1 VQAKDLSDLHAE
13 LGREKLLPA
22 IQENVEE
29 VRHNA
34 ESEIQPPIVASSV
47 LGEAEFDDLMIAERP
62 ALLGDWFKAAD
73 TGFIYGKRGLGKSWL
88 ALALARAL
96 TEGCKCGPW
105 SASRVCRVLYVDGEM
120 SVDDLRS
127 RNHALRKKKGELMFL
142 SHQIVFD
149 RTRKALCLSEPAQQ
163 AELTAFCEREKIQV
177 LILDNIACLFR
188 GIEENSADDWRD
200 QIEHWLLDL
209 RRRGIAVVIVAH
221 AGRNTATMRG
231 TSKREDAAFWILRLD
246 EVSGADE
253 HNGAKFVTRF
263 VKNRNAP
270 SDPVPLE
277 WNIKPDG
284 KCVIVTYHEA
294 DNLVLFR
301 QWIED
306 GLETCSEIAEEMGLS
321 KGQVS
326 KLAKK
331 AEKAGWLKK
340 VGRKYQLLEV

>member
-1 VQAKDLSDLHAE
+1 VQAKDVSDLHAE
-13 LGREKLLPA
+13 LGRDKLLPT
-22 IQENVEE
+22 IQASLAE
-29 VRHNA
+29 VQRDA
-34 ESEIQPPIVASSV
+34 ESEIQSPILATSI
-47 LGEAEFDDLMIAERP
+47 LGEAKFDDLVIVERP
-62 ALLGDWFKAAD
+62 MLLGNFFKAGD
-73 TGFIYGKRGLGKSWL
+73 TAYIYGKRGLGKSWL
-88 ALALARAL
+88 ALLIARAL
-96 TEGCKCGPW
+96 AEGGKCGPY
-105 SASRVCRVLYVDGEM
+105 SVSRACRVLYVDGEM

-127 RNHALRKKKGELMFL
+127 RNHALREKKGELMLL

-149 RTRKALCLSEPAQQ
+149 RTRKTLCLSEPAQQ
-163 AELTAFCEREKIQV
+163 TELTAFCEREKIEV

-200 QIEHWLLDL
+200 HIEHWLLDL
-209 RRRGIAVVIVAH
+209 RRRGVAVVIVAH

-246 EVSGADE
+246 EVSGADDYR
-253 HNGAKFVTRF
+253 GAKFVTRF

-270 SDPVPLE
+270 DDPVPLE
-277 WNIKPDG
+277 WDIRPEGNRML
-284 KCVIVTYHEA
+284 VTYHEA

-340 VGRKYQLLEV
+340 TGRKYQVLEP